1 MDNVYLPK
9 PEVRKFIYRKKRL
22 SQLIKEGYRMLI
34 ATIAVL
40 SFVFTFCYIRIQT
53 QSTVL
58 GYYLSEIKTENEVL
72 KNKNL
77 DLTQKVLEAQSMKS
91 LDGQTFSSRMYAT
104 TQEDIAYAKG
114 DTDLAVLPFRLE
126 HD

>member
-58 GYYLSEIKTENEVL
+58 GYYLSEIEIKMFSINFAFYLLNRELQEKYSKIQNYMTIFQGL
-72 KNKNL
+72 
-77 DLTQKVLEAQSMKS
+77 QKLLMKKKF
-91 LDGQTFSSRMYAT
+91 Q
-104 TQEDIAYAKG
+104 QE
-114 DTDLAVLPFRLE
+114 
-126 HD
+126 